1 MDASAVKNVNFAPG
15 SVKAIGAPG
24 SSRHVVGYLVGGGK
38 PGTVYNNVNLT
49 PNLPGQ
55 IKIANGFV
63 NGTQVAAGQVIP
75 VELAA
80 SVSSS
85 SPLGLTVTPVAD
97 GMVTS
102 QAMSLHAKSQKV
114 KSANSKSLM
123 SNDGGNLGDPL
134 TVNVV
139 PGQNVPNLI
148 FANLPVLNLGTGTE
162 SSVIVSVTNNGN
174 GAADPLVINSSDS
187 HVTVSGNGCTI
198 GVAAGAN
205 CSFTLNVSAKSSGS
219 SSITYTS
226 GTDVSGDVL
235 YWINGDVYPKVTMTP
250 SGDDL
255 TLGVNRIGSNGYN
268 VVYTVANTGTSDISH
283 VAFTAVDNGGAL
295 SLNPLLSDCTVD
307 PVNGN
312 PYYKLVAGGAAC
324 HVTSAFDTSL
334 ITSLGAQ
341 TYLTAIG
348 NAADNTGSSTQYKFV
363 SLPVTYHVYNA
374 PSLII
379 SPTTESNIALNIL
392 ANGVSATSQ
401 LYTVTNSGTVA
412 ADISTITVDSVT
424 STTHQP
430 SITAQTCGSTLAA
443 GNNCTIT
450 VSYGP
455 VATSINAN
463 ENGSMRVNVPYSGG
477 TPTVNGNVLSQF
489 NYSLIGN
496 DSWVSLSTA
505 ASGGLSGTGQSG
517 TPYAASGS
525 NAATETLTLTYT
537 NNSANRSL
545 SNFNVNTN
553 ALPRGLTV
561 SGGTCPTGTSTV
573 TLTSGST
580 CTVLLSLNKSDLA
593 NVGSSTPIG
602 SGSLINY
609 PAASWNNDFGF
620 YSESQVPDSN
630 NATGFYMN
638 YTQAFIV
645 ASLVN
650 NNTSLIGLSLVA
662 VNATGYSPLTVS
674 VSDVSNSLSTAP
686 SVSGVC
692 VISSG
697 MALSCPFSVGNLT
710 GGATYTMP
718 DYLVSGDTASVLLNL
733 SINAGSGF
741 ANLSPTILLM
751 TYTKP

>member
-1 MDASAVKNVNFAPG
+1 MERVKALSYAVLPLLIATGLTACGGGSSSGSSTGTGGSSPVVPVAVQTKLSFDDMTSVPVVNGSPTAGKFYIRNYSNKDISNVSSRLSTKGVRSQAAKQLASMLKAGDLMDSNGFKILNASACTTIKANSFCALDIVTPNLSAGDANSATINISYTDTTGAAQNTSQLINYRYLDASAVKNVNFAPG

-412 ADISTITVDSVT
+412 ADISTITV
-424 STTHQP
+424 
-430 SITAQTCGSTLAA
+430 
-443 GNNCTIT
+443 
-450 VSYGP
+450 
-455 VATSINAN
+455 
-463 ENGSMRVNVPYSGG
+463 
-477 TPTVNGNVLSQF
+477 
-489 NYSLIGN
+489 
-496 DSWVSLSTA
+496 
-505 ASGGLSGTGQSG
+505 
-517 TPYAASGS
+517 
-525 NAATETLTLTYT
+525 
-537 NNSANRSL
+537 
-545 SNFNVNTN
+545 
-553 ALPRGLTV
+553 
-561 SGGTCPTGTSTV
+561 
-573 TLTSGST
+573 
-580 CTVLLSLNKSDLA
+580 
-593 NVGSSTPIG
+593 
-602 SGSLINY
+602 
-609 PAASWNNDFGF
+609 
-620 YSESQVPDSN
+620 
-630 NATGFYMN
+630 
-638 YTQAFIV
+638 
-645 ASLVN
+645 
-650 NNTSLIGLSLVA
+650 
-662 VNATGYSPLTVS
+662 
-674 VSDVSNSLSTAP
+674 
-686 SVSGVC
+686 
-692 VISSG
+692 
-697 MALSCPFSVGNLT
+697 
-710 GGATYTMP
+710 
-718 DYLVSGDTASVLLNL
+718 
-733 SINAGSGF
+733 
-741 ANLSPTILLM
+741 
-751 TYTKP
+751 